1 MNISTFDDL
10 LAAARAQAEP
20 QRLLFVF
27 AAAEL
32 ADDSTEEQRQR
43 FAVGEG
49 GALVPVMT
57 VDKAPDALA
66 NFAALMQESEQFG
79 KTWVMV
85 FAAAMS
91 GRQGKAPAQADVT
104 QALERMTE
112 AIKSGNLS
120 AFVPFDRD
128 GNAVR
133 FT

>member
-32 ADDSTEEQRQR
+32 ADDSTEEQRLR

-66 NFAALMQESEQFG
+66 NFAALAQESEQFG
-79 KTWVMV
+79 KTWVVV

-91 GRQGKAPAQADVT
+91 GRQGKAPTQADVV
-104 QALERMTE
+104 QALDRMTD

-120 AFVPFDRD
+120 AFIPFDRD
-128 GNAVR
+128 GNTVR

>member
-32 ADDSTEEQRQR
+32 ADDSTEEQRLR

-66 NFAALMQESEQFG
+66 NFAALAQEAEQFG
-79 KTWVMV
+79 KAWVVV

-91 GRQGKAPAQADVT
+91 GRQGNAPTQADVV
-104 QALERMTE
+104 QALDRMTN

-120 AFVPFDRD
+120 AFIPFDRD
-128 GNAVR
+128 GNTVR